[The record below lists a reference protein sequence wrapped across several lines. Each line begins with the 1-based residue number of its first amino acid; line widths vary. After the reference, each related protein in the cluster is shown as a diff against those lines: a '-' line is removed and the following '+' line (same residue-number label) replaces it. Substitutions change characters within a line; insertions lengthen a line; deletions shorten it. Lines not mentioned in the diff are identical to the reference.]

1 MAIVNER
8 QSKPTQVDPKTGKPL
23 PPAVPP
29 RSGSPSLDMTANNDS
44 GFFGSFF
51 ASKNKK
57 KAASM
62 EPPPPSLK
70 ASGTLSDKENNEVEV
85 ISKLYNLGVY
95 VRVDA
100 NRLSPELLISSYYNI
115 VKRTLIDMV
124 PKAVMLTLVQYVTSI
139 FILK

>member
-1 MAIVNER
+1 MLIPIQAMAIVNER

-29 RSGSPSLDMTANNDS
+29 RSGSPSLDMSSGDS

-62 EPPPPSLK
+62 EPPPASLK

-85 ISKLYNLGVY
+85 ISKFCGCG
-95 VRVDA
+95 
-100 NRLSPELLISSYYNI
+100 
-115 VKRTLIDMV
+115 
-124 PKAVMLTLVQYVTSI
+124 
-139 FILK
+139 